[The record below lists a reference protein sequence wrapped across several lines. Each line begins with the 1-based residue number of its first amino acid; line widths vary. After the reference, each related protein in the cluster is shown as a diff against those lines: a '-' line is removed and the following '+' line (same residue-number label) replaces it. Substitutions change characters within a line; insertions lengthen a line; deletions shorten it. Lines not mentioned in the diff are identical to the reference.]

1 MQNIL
6 VTGGA
11 GYIGSHT
18 SRCLQNR
25 GFNPI
30 ILDNLVYGHEYVR
43 EKLKNTILI
52 KGDIGDKNLLQK
64 ILKDFSIQAIIHF
77 AAYAYVGEST
87 KDPMK
92 YYQNNVLSSI
102 NLIDQIID
110 FSSKNKKSPLP
121 IVFSSSCAT
130 YGIPKVLPINENT
143 PQFPINAYGNTK
155 LIIEKVLKDYGLAY
169 GLSSISFRYFNA
181 AGASSDGLLGENHNP
196 ETHLIPL
203 ALKATEQKSKP
214 LIIYGNDYPTKDGTC
229 IRDYIHVED
238 LAKAH
243 IIGLEKLLNS
253 KENIIE
259 TYNLAMGKGFS
270 VLDII
275 KSVEQ
280 VTNKKVN
287 YIFGERRVGD
297 PDKLIADP
305 TKAYKDLN
313 WKAEYTEIDTIIK
326 HAWNWHKKLNP
337 QKSS

>member
-1 MQNIL
+1 MRYL
-6 VTGGA
+6 W
-11 GYIGSHT
+11 
-18 SRCLQNR
+18 
-25 GFNPI
+25 NP
-30 ILDNLVYGHEYVR
+30 
-43 EKLKNTILI
+43 
-52 KGDIGDKNLLQK
+52 
-64 ILKDFSIQAIIHF
+64 QAI
-77 AAYAYVGEST
+77 
-87 KDPMK
+87 
-92 YYQNNVLSSI
+92 
-102 NLIDQIID
+102 
-110 FSSKNKKSPLP
+110 
-121 IVFSSSCAT
+121 
-130 YGIPKVLPINENT
+130 PINENT
-143 PQFPINAYGNTK
+143 LQLPINAYGNTK

-326 HAWNWHKKLNP
+326 HAWNWHKKLTRNHHEKINCHYWFGLTGATIARNL
-337 QKSS
+337 QRKVKVEVYEKRKHIGEIASTKRILILYS

>member
-1 MQNIL
+1 MSNIL

-18 SRCLQNR
+18 SRTLQDK
-25 GFNPI
+25 GFKPI
-30 ILDNLVYGHEYVR
+30 ILDNLVYGHEYIR
-43 EKLKNTILI
+43 EKLNNVILI
-52 KGDIGDKNLLQK
+52 KGDIGDKYLLQK
-64 ILKDFSIQAIIHF
+64 IFKDFSIEAIIHF
-77 AAYAYVGEST
+77 AAYAYVGESI

-110 FSSKNKKSPLP
+110 FSSKKKESPPP

-130 YGIPKVLPINENT
+130 YGIPKILPINENT
-143 PQFPINAYGNTK
+143 PQFPINTYGNTK

-203 ALKATEQKSKP
+203 ALKATDINSKP

-243 IIGLEKLLNS
+243 IIGLEKLIKS
-253 KENIIE
+253 KKRITEN
-259 TYNLAMGKGFS
+259 YNLAMGKGFS
-270 VLDII
+270 VMDII
-275 KSVEQ
+275 KSVER

-297 PDKLIADP
+297 PDKLIADAS
-305 TKAYKDLN
+305 KAHDHLN

-326 HAWNWHKKLNP
+326 HAWNWHKKLNSF
-337 QKSS
+337 KSS

>member
-1 MQNIL
+1 MPNIL

-18 SRCLQNR
+18 SRSLLFR
-25 GFNPI
+25 GYKPI
-30 ILDNLVYGHEYVR
+30 ILDNLVYGHEYIR
-43 EKLKNTILI
+43 EKLKNVILI

-64 ILKDFSIQAIIHF
+64 IFKDFSIKAIIHF

-92 YYQNNVLSSI
+92 YYKNNVLSSI
-102 NLIDQIID
+102 NLINEIID
-110 FSSKNKKSPLP
+110 FSNKNKKLPLP

-130 YGIPKVLPINENT
+130 YGIPKLLPMDENT
-143 PQFPINAYGNTK
+143 PQIPINAYGNTK

-203 ALKATEQKSKP
+203 ALRATDQNSKP
-214 LIIYGNDYPTKDGTC
+214 LIVYGNDYPTKDGTC

-238 LAKAH
+238 LANAH

-253 KENIIE
+253 KENITE

-270 VLDII
+270 VMDII
-275 KSVEQ
+275 KSVEK
-280 VTNKKVN
+280 VTNKKVR
-287 YIFGERRVGD
+287 YIFGKRRVGD

-305 TKAYKDLN
+305 TKAYKDLS
-313 WKAEYTEIDTIIK
+313 WKPEYTEIDTIIK
-326 HAWNWHKKLNP
+326 HAWNWHKKLNN
-337 QKSS
+337 QKLS

>member
-1 MQNIL
+1 MKKVL

-18 SRCLQNR
+18 SRMLVEK
-25 GFNPI
+25 GYEPI
-30 ILDNLVYGHEYVR
+30 ILDNLINGHKYVKD
-43 EKLKNTILI
+43 KLTKVVLI
-52 KGDIGDKNLLQK
+52 KGDVGDKN
-64 ILKDFSIQAIIHF
+64 IIRRIFSDFSIKAVIHF

-87 KDPMK
+87 KYPMK
-92 YYQNNVLSSI
+92 YYKNNVLSSI
-102 NLIDQIID
+102 NLINEIINL
-110 FSSKNKKSPLP
+110 SNKNREALIP

-130 YGIPKVLPINENT
+130 YGIPKSLPIKEDT
-143 PQFPINAYGNTK
+143 PQMPINPYGNTK
-155 LIIEKVLKDYGLAY
+155 LIIEKVLKDYSLAY

-181 AGASSDGLLGENHNP
+181 AGASSDSLLGEDHNP

-203 ALKATEQKSKP
+203 SFRATDPNAKP

-238 LAKAH
+238 LANAH
-243 IIGLEKLLNS
+243 ILGLEKLLKS
-253 KENIIE
+253 KENIYKV
-259 TYNLAMGKGFS
+259 YNLAMGKGFS
-270 VLDII
+270 VKEII
-275 KSVEQ
+275 NSVEK

-297 PDKLIADP
+297 PDTLIADP
-305 TKAYKDLN
+305 SKAYNELGWEAYYKN
-313 WKAEYTEIDTIIK
+313 IDIIIK